1 MPFFSETN
9 AKVQIPL
16 FPMASILSPVI
27 PLPQESYEN
36 HSMCMGLDP
45 QAQYKDWK
53 MKAAGGEMISLGC

>member
-1 MPFFSETN
+1 
-9 AKVQIPL
+9 
-16 FPMASILSPVI
+16 MASILSPVI

-53 MKAAGGEMISLGC
+53 MKAAGGEMISLGCQI